1 MSIISRD
8 KGERGGREG
17 AKSNFSRKIL
27 HVHVLYNTHL
37 DLGESEG
44 MHTHTCDTPTHHTHT
59 HTHTHLKHQGE
70 APDSDAQVL
79 DTLQSLLLPH
89 KFQVVLER
97 KPHSVPVALP
107 LRHPHDV
114 LVQIK
119 QRDLRG
125 LVKIVRRLEQVLD
138 GGVLDNGA
146 HAQLLII

>member
-1 MSIISRD
+1 M
-8 KGERGGREG
+8 GGRG
-17 AKSNFSRKIL
+17 PKAISAVKYCMYTYCITHTLIL
-27 HVHVLYNTHL
+27 IFE
-37 DLGESEG
+37 GESEG
-44 MHTHTCDTPTHHTHT
+44 MHTHTCDTPTQHTHTPHT

-89 KFQVVLER
+89 KLQVVLER
-97 KPHSVPVALP
+97 KPHSIPVALP